1 MPPRPGARIGLLGG
15 TFDPPHMGHL
25 VMASE
30 ARWQLGL
37 DRVLLVPAAAPPHKP
52 AGPELAADDR
62 ARLVERAIAEDPW
75 LELSRLELERPGLS
89 YTVDTLA
96 AMRAAEPG
104 AALWFILGA
113 DQLLALGT
121 WHRPERIVE
130 LARLAVVPRGG
141 HGREELEAAAE
152 ELAPGRVDWVLAPE
166 IGISSSQI
174 RRRIATG
181 RPIRYLVPAVVE
193 DELRRM
199 GLLPSTGMDH
209 GPESEEARSHRSS

>member
-1 MPPRPGARIGLLGG
+1 VTDRPAPGARIGLLGG

-37 DRVLLVPAAAPPHKP
+37 DRVLLVPARQPPHKP
-52 AGPELAADDR
+52 AGPDLPGKDR
-62 ARLVERAIAEDPW
+62 ARLIELAIADDPW
-75 LELSRLELERPGLS
+75 LELSRLELERPGPS
-89 YTVDTLA
+89 YTVETLA
-96 AMRAAEPG
+96 AVRRAEPD
-104 AALWFILGA
+104 AALWFVLGA
-113 DQLLALGT
+113 DQLLGLPT
-121 WHRPERIVE
+121 WREPERIAE

-152 ELAPGRVDWVLAPE
+152 EIAPGRVDWVLAPE
-166 IGISSSQI
+166 IGISSSQV

-181 RPIRYLVPAVVE
+181 RPIRYLVPGPVE

-199 GLLPSTGMDH
+199 GLVPS
-209 GPESEEARSHRSS
+209 P